1 MTQEIK
7 NLVEQ
12 AKKGSE
18 RAFTT
23 LYNTYK
29 PNIWF
34 TIYNVVKNADVA
46 DDLTSVVFT
55 KAYRKLDSYINH
67 ISFEMWLKT
76 IAVNTSID
84 YIRRT
89 KNEKL
94 NNYIDEDDNPI
105 QLSDIGKS
113 PEEEIILQETV
124 KLTNKLIPTL
134 KKQYRDLLEARIQGM
149 SYKDISEKFALN
161 ESAVKSRLNKAR
173 QKLKQKLS
181 NIT

>member
-1 MTQEIK
+1 MTQEII

-94 NNYIDEDDNPI
+94 NNYIDEDDNSI

-124 KLTNKLIPTL
+124 KLTNELIPTL

-161 ESAVKSRLNKAR
+161 ESAVKSLLNKAR